1 MQRDATSLCV
11 QRMPR
16 RSFLSSF
23 LYRIDLGAKNGSS
36 FFFLSPSLKIR
47 VEKYVGEWV
56 QYRPQLLP
64 DIRKLCCTAHN
75 NLLHSQFIHYLLA
88 IFPPICCCMLLLML
102 VLVLCCLR
110 AQHVYFGRM
119 WVAEA
124 SPPSA
129 SDALA
134 FQWPEGREPPR
145 RLVSDSTRPPTPP
158 KAHAWSS

>member
-1 MQRDATSLCV
+1 MPRLCV
-11 QRMPR
+11 FVCVHIITFCADGRMAAP
-16 RSFLSSF
+16 
-23 LYRIDLGAKNGSS
+23 
-36 FFFLSPSLKIR
+36 FFFSPSLKIR

-102 VLVLCCLR
+102 VLCLCCLR
-110 AQHVYFGRM
+110 AQHVFFGRM
-119 WVAEA
+119 WVAEG

-134 FQWPEGREPPR
+134 FQWAEGREPPR
-145 RLVSDSTRPPTPP
+145 RLVSDYLPGLPLRQKLTPGP
-158 KAHAWSS
+158 RDFSGVYGG

>member
-1 MQRDATSLCV
+1 MPRLCV
-11 QRMPR
+11 YILLLFVPTEEWQ
-16 RSFLSSF
+16 L
-23 LYRIDLGAKNGSS
+23 L
-36 FFFLSPSLKIR
+36 FFFSPSLKIR

-102 VLVLCCLR
+102 VLCLCCLR
-110 AQHVYFGRM
+110 AQHVFFGRM
-119 WVAEA
+119 WVAEG

-134 FQWPEGREPPR
+134 FQWPEGREPPV
-145 RLVSDSTRPPTPP
+145 VSAQTLPGLPLRQKLTPG
-158 KAHAWSS
+158 ARDFSGVYGG